1 MNDEEFFKVLW
12 RKIGFGDRSGKPVQ
26 RAAWAHTLGPAG
38 GARGGCRTC
47 RAQASREEGAG
58 QGLGPEILS
67 QTLKGRFVLFSF
79 CTIYFLYYIV
89 NMYIKM
95 HI

>member
-1 MNDEEFFKVLW
+1 MANLC
-12 RKIGFGDRSGKPVQ
+12 RGLPGPTPSAQ
-26 RAAWAHTLGPAG
+26 RG